1 MKNILNLYLIIFC
14 LFFVAGCSSDDDAAT
29 VKLTIIK
36 SDLDMKASGGTG
48 TVEFAAT
55 GTVTATVN
63 ADWCQVIEVA
73 DHKVSISV
81 DANTGYP
88 GRSAQIVLT
97 DGVSTQQAT
106 ILQEGAIWKY
116 NRDATYFTLTDA
128 AEEVPVEM
136 SSNLPI
142 QVSIPADAS
151 QWLSYEMTSDGFVKV
166 TTGIREIEYALL
178 QYDIDDLLG
187 QWTGV
192 VKVVATAF
200 GINQVLSLEE
210 NTQIVKNPGGNGYIF
225 QLPMTRLLGATIVL
239 AVTYQD
245 GALVITT
252 PQQQNYAL
260 SDGQG
265 GVMYGSIITKTDDG
279 LYLQGKIIL
288 SPVLMN
294 DGQVALAYI
303 TDAYM
308 SMGLFK
314 GRVPS
319 TANYAGLSIDFPA
332 ILMQYAE

>member
-1 MKNILNLYLIIFC
+1 MKNDTLKGQYRINEQIRAKEVRIVGDEIEPKVYPIFQALKMAEEKELDLVEISPNAQPPVCRIIDYSKFLYQLKKRQKEQKAKQVKVNVKEIRFGPQTDDHDYNFK
-14 LFFVAGCSSDDDAAT
+14 LKHARGFLEDGDKVKAYVFF
-29 VKLTIIK
+29 K
-36 SDLDMKASGGTG
+36 
-48 TVEFAAT
+48 
-55 GTVTATVN
+55 
-63 ADWCQVIEVA
+63 
-73 DHKVSISV
+73 
-81 DANTGYP
+81 
-88 GRSAQIVLT
+88 GRSILFKEQGEVLLLRFAN
-97 DGVSTQQAT
+97 DLEDFA
-106 ILQEGAIWKY
+106 
-116 NRDATYFTLTDA
+116 
-128 AEEVPVEM
+128 
-136 SSNLPI
+136 
-142 QVSIPADAS
+142 
-151 QWLSYEMTSDGFVKV
+151 KV
-166 TTGIREIEYALL
+166 D
-178 QYDIDDLLG
+178 QM
-187 QWTGV
+187 
-192 VKVVATAF
+192 
-200 GINQVLSLEE
+200 
-210 NTQIVKNPGGNGYIF
+210 PGGNGYIF